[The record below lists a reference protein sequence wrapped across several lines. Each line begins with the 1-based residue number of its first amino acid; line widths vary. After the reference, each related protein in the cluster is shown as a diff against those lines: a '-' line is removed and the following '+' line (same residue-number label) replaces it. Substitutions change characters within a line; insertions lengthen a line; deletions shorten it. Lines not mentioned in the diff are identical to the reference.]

1 MSKITNF
8 RRNHMARI
16 PFNVS
21 AKTARLIGRENV
33 SNLEGALIEL
43 IKNTYDADAKKC
55 VVYYE
60 NSSNRLF
67 IIDNGT
73 GMSKDVIADNWMT
86 IGNSAKRD
94 CVYTKAGRVNTG
106 EKGIGRFALDRISEK
121 CKMLTVSSRERFEW
135 LVNWESF
142 DSSELITDTYAELND
157 STETIPQYLWDI
169 DNKYLEK
176 LLESDF
182 SGTGTCFILENLRD
196 QWNDV
201 LIERVKNSLQK
212 LLPPMENNVFDL
224 FFYLWDTRTE
234 DAKIVSNLL
243 NEYDYKLHFAV
254 NDLGECHLQI
264 HRNEFYFGIQF
275 ERIMKKAMFSDE
287 DRDYFN
293 DKLITIKGSIHDFL
307 PGVEKEIHIGAFS
320 GDIYFYKL
328 VLQSDNQ
335 ERYYYKNFI
344 TKRTNFK
351 ELSGIKIYRDDFLVR
366 PYGIYGTTG
375 YDWLDL
381 STRKAESPAAVSH
394 KSGSWRVQAN
404 QICGQIRISRLND
417 NLPDKSS
424 REGIVE
430 TQEFRLFRELII
442 NFIEKLEEDRQYV
455 IRKLDDL
462 HKSTAQGEQALRIAK
477 EELDKYKTQ
486 EEKGRKEQ
494 NRNQTKGNE
503 KETNSSEE
511 KYQYENFQKAITY
524 QEERIQDLQEEMGL
538 LRTLATT
545 GIVVNTYIH
554 EIKAL
559 TTQLNVGVKEAY
571 ACLEEDNDMSA
582 AKDELKKL
590 RILKDKFNS
599 WFKVTLDAVEMD
611 KRKRKK
617 ENVGKIIEK
626 SISKW
631 KSVQNNKI
639 NYQFTEHE
647 AIDIRCF
654 PFDFETIVSNLVTNS
669 STIFKNH
676 KVDNPLIEIEIGR
689 LGEKFYIK
697 YSDNGPGLCDAFK
710 KEPQKILKHGVTDRR
725 NANGEVIGT
734 GMGLWIVN
742 NIVQNYKGQIDLK
755 KNIEKESG
763 FYIDIIFEG
772 REN

>member
-1 MSKITNF
+1 
-8 RRNHMARI
+8 MARI

-60 NSSNRLF
+60 SSTDRLF
-67 IIDNGT
+67 IIDNGI
-73 GMSKDVIADNWMT
+73 GMNKDVIINNWMT
-86 IGNSAKRD
+86 IGNS
-94 CVYTKAGRVNTG
+94 TKKESVFTKSGRVNTG

-121 CKMLTVSSRERFEW
+121 CTMLTVSKDERFEW
-135 LVNWESF
+135 LVNWENF
-142 DSSELITDTYAELND
+142 DSSEMITDTYAELND
-157 STETIPQYLWDI
+157 ISENIPEFLSDLGNEFLC
-169 DNKYLEK
+169 DMLK
-176 LLESDF
+176 SDF
-182 SGTGTCFILENLRD
+182 TGTGTCFVLEDLRD
-196 QWNDV
+196 QWNEV
-201 LIERVKNSLQK
+201 VIERVKSSLQK
-212 LLPPMENNVFDL
+212 LLPPMENNVFEL
-224 FFYLWDTRTE
+224 FFFLQDTKTK
-234 DAKIVSNLL
+234 DARILPDLL
-243 NEYDYKLHFAV
+243 NEYDYKLHFEV
-254 NDLGECHLQI
+254 DDFGECTIQI
-264 HRNEFYFGIQF
+264 HRNEFFFGAQF
-275 ERIMKKAMFSDE
+275 EKIMKKADFSDE
-287 DRDYFN
+287 DREYFN
-293 DKLITIKGSIHDFL
+293 DKLIIKEGSIYDFL
-307 PGVEKEIHIGAFS
+307 PGVEEKINIGPFS

-335 ERYYYKNFI
+335 EKYYYKNFV

-430 TQEFRLFRELII
+430 TKEFKLFRELVV

-455 IRKLDDL
+455 IRKLDQL
-462 HKSTAQGEQALRIAK
+462 YKSTAKGEQALKIAK
-477 EELDKYKTQ
+477 EALNKYKK
-486 EEKGRKEQ
+486 EEG
-494 NRNQTKGNE
+494 E
-503 KETNSSEE
+503 KERNNKDNEADSE
-511 KYQYENFQKAITY
+511 KKQSYENFHKAISY

-571 ACLEEDNDMSA
+571 ACLEEDNDIISA
-582 AKDELKKL
+582 KEELKKL
-590 RILKDKFNS
+590 RVLKEKFNS
-599 WFKVTLDAVEMD
+599 WFKVTIDAVEMD

-617 ENVGKIIEK
+617 ENIGNIIQN

-631 KSVQNNKI
+631 KSVQNNRI
-639 NYQFTEHE
+639 DYVYIENEE
-647 AIDIRCF
+647 IDIRCF
-654 PFDFETIVSNLVTNS
+654 PFDFETIISNLVTN
-669 STIFKNH
+669 
-676 KVDNPLIEIEIGR
+676 
-689 LGEKFYIK
+689 
-697 YSDNGPGLCDAFK
+697 SDNGPGLCEAFK
-710 KEPQKILKHGVTDRR
+710 REPQKILKHGVTDRR
-725 NANGEVIGT
+725 NANGEVVGT
-734 GMGLWIVN
+734 GMGLWIVDS
-742 NIVQNYKGQIDLK
+742 IIQNYKGYIDLR
-755 KNIEKESG
+755 KNIEKENG
-763 FYIDIIFEG
+763 FFMDLFFEG

>member
-1 MSKITNF
+1 MLKITDL
-8 RRNHMARI
+8 RRNSMARI

-60 NSSNRLF
+60 SSTDRLF
-67 IIDNGT
+67 IIDNGI
-73 GMSKDVIADNWMT
+73 GMNKDVIINNWMT
-86 IGNSAKRD
+86 IGNS
-94 CVYTKAGRVNTG
+94 TKKESVFTKSGRVNTG

-121 CKMLTVSSRERFEW
+121 CTMLTVSKDERFEW
-135 LVNWESF
+135 LVNWENF
-142 DSSELITDTYAELND
+142 DSSEMITDTYAELND
-157 STETIPQYLWDI
+157 ISENIPEFLSDL
-169 DNKYLEK
+169 DNEFLCDMLK
-176 LLESDF
+176 SDF
-182 SGTGTCFILENLRD
+182 TGTGTCFVLENLRD
-196 QWNDV
+196 QWNEAV
-201 LIERVKNSLQK
+201 IERVKSSLQK
-212 LLPPMENNVFDL
+212 LLPPMENNVFEL
-224 FFYLWDTRTE
+224 FFFLQDTKTK
-234 DAKIVSNLL
+234 DARILPDLL
-243 NEYDYKLHFAV
+243 NEYDYKLHFEV
-254 NDLGECHLQI
+254 DDFGECTIQI
-264 HRNEFYFGIQF
+264 HRNEFFFGTQF
-275 ERIMKKAMFSDE
+275 EKIMKKADFSDE
-287 DRDYFN
+287 DREYFN
-293 DKLITIKGSIHDFL
+293 DKLIIKEGSIYDFL
-307 PGVEKEIHIGAFS
+307 PGVEEKINIGPFS

-335 ERYYYKNFI
+335 EKYYYKNFV

-430 TQEFRLFRELII
+430 TKEFKLFRELVV

-455 IRKLDDL
+455 IRKLDQL
-462 HKSTAQGEQALRIAK
+462 YKSTAKGEQALKIAK
-477 EELDKYKTQ
+477 EELNKYKK
-486 EEKGRKEQ
+486 EEG
-494 NRNQTKGNE
+494 E
-503 KETNSSEE
+503 KERNNKDNEADSE
-511 KYQYENFQKAITY
+511 KKQSYENFHKAISY

-571 ACLEEDNDMSA
+571 ACLEEDNDIISA
-582 AKDELKKL
+582 KEELKKL
-590 RILKDKFNS
+590 RVLKDKFNS
-599 WFKVTLDAVEMD
+599 WFKVTIDAVEMD

-617 ENVGKIIEK
+617 ENIGNIIQR

-639 NYQFTEHE
+639 DYVYVENEE
-647 AIDIRCF
+647 IEIRCF

-676 KVDNPLIEIEIGR
+676 KVEKPTIKIEIGR
-689 LGEKFYIK
+689 KDDKFYIK

-710 KEPQKILKHGVTDRR
+710 KEPQKILKYGVTDRR
-725 NANGEVIGT
+725 NANGEVVGT
-734 GMGLWIVN
+734 GMGLWIVDS
-742 NIVQNYKGQIDLK
+742 IIQNYKGHIDLR
-755 KNIEKESG
+755 KNIEKETG
-763 FYIDIIFEG
+763 FFMDLFFEG

>member
-1 MSKITNF
+1 
-8 RRNHMARI
+8 MARI

-60 NSSNRLF
+60 SSTDRLF

-73 GMSKDVIADNWMT
+73 GMNKDVIINNWMT
-86 IGNSAKRD
+86 IGNSSKKES
-94 CVYTKAGRVNTG
+94 VFTKSGRVNTG

-121 CKMLTVSSRERFEW
+121 CTMLTVSKEERFEW
-135 LVNWESF
+135 LVNWENF
-142 DSSELITDTYAELND
+142 DSSEMITDTYAELND
-157 STETIPQYLWDI
+157 ILENIPEFLNNLDNEFLCDMLKKDFTE
-169 DNKYLEK
+169 
-176 LLESDF
+176 
-182 SGTGTCFILENLRD
+182 TGTCFVLENLRD
-196 QWNDV
+196 QWNEV
-201 LIERVKNSLQK
+201 IIERVKSSLQK
-212 LLPPMENNVFDL
+212 LLPPMENNIFEL
-224 FFYLWDTRTE
+224 FFFLQDTKTKEARILP
-234 DAKIVSNLL
+234 DLL
-243 NEYDYKLHFAV
+243 NEYDYKLHFEV
-254 NDLGECHLQI
+254 NDFGGCTIQI
-264 HRNEFYFGIQF
+264 HRNEFFFGTQF
-275 ERIMKKAMFSDE
+275 EKIMKKANFSDE
-287 DRDYFN
+287 DREYFN
-293 DKLITIKGSIHDFL
+293 DKLIIKEGSIYDFL
-307 PGVEKEIHIGAFS
+307 PGVDEKINIGSFS

-335 ERYYYKNFI
+335 EKYFYKNFI

-430 TQEFRLFRELII
+430 TKEFKLFRELVV

-455 IRKLDDL
+455 IRKLDKL
-462 HKSTAQGEQALRIAK
+462 YRSTAKGEQALKIAK
-477 EELDKYKTQ
+477 EELNKYK
-486 EEKGRKEQ
+486 EEGEKKQ
-494 NRNQTKGNE
+494 NNTYNE
-503 KETNSSEE
+503 SDSE
-511 KYQYENFQKAITY
+511 KKQSYENFHKAISY

-571 ACLEEDNDMSA
+571 ACLEEDNDVISA
-582 AKDELKKL
+582 KEELKKL
-590 RILKDKFNS
+590 RVLKDKFNS
-599 WFKVTLDAVEMD
+599 WFKVTIDAVEMD
-611 KRKRKK
+611 KRKRRK
-617 ENVGKIIEK
+617 ENIGNIIQR
-626 SISKW
+626 SINKW

-639 NYQFTEHE
+639 DYVYVENEE
-647 AIDIRCF
+647 IEIRCF
-654 PFDFETIVSNLVTNS
+654 PFDFETIISNLVTNS

-676 KVDNPLIEIEIGR
+676 KVEKPTIKIEIGR
-689 LGEKFYIK
+689 KDEKFYIK
-697 YSDNGPGLCDAFK
+697 YRDNGPGLCEAFK
-710 KEPQKILKHGVTDRR
+710 REPEKILRYGVTDRR
-725 NANGEVIGT
+725 NANGEVVGT
-734 GMGLWIVN
+734 GMGLWIVDS
-742 NIVQNYKGQIDLK
+742 IIQNYKGHIDLK
-755 KNIEKESG
+755 KNTGKETG
-763 FYIDIIFEG
+763 FYMDLFFEG

>member
-1 MSKITNF
+1 
-8 RRNHMARI
+8 MARI

-60 NSSNRLF
+60 SSTDRLF
-67 IIDNGT
+67 IIDNGI
-73 GMSKDVIADNWMT
+73 GMNKDVIINNWMT
-86 IGNSAKRD
+86 IGNS
-94 CVYTKAGRVNTG
+94 TKKESVFTKSGRVNTG

-121 CKMLTVSSRERFEW
+121 CTMLTVSKDERFEW
-135 LVNWESF
+135 LVNWENF
-142 DSSELITDTYAELND
+142 DSSEMITDTYAELND
-157 STETIPQYLWDI
+157 ISENIPEFLSDLGNEFLC
-169 DNKYLEK
+169 DMLK
-176 LLESDF
+176 SDF
-182 SGTGTCFILENLRD
+182 TGTGTCFVLENLRD
-196 QWNDV
+196 QWNEV
-201 LIERVKNSLQK
+201 VIERVKSSLQK
-212 LLPPMENNVFDL
+212 LLPPMENNVFEL
-224 FFYLWDTRTE
+224 FFFLQGTKTK
-234 DAKIVSNLL
+234 DARILPDLL
-243 NEYDYKLHFAV
+243 NEYDYKLHFEV
-254 NDLGECHLQI
+254 DDFGECTIQI
-264 HRNEFYFGIQF
+264 HRNEFFFGAQF
-275 ERIMKKAMFSDE
+275 EKIMKKADFSDE
-287 DRDYFN
+287 DREYFN
-293 DKLITIKGSIHDFL
+293 DKLIIKEGSIYDFL
-307 PGVEKEIHIGAFS
+307 PGVEEKINIGPFS

-335 ERYYYKNFI
+335 EKYYYKNFV

-430 TQEFRLFRELII
+430 TKEFKLFRELVV

-455 IRKLDDL
+455 IRKLDKL
-462 HKSTAQGEQALRIAK
+462 YKSTAKGEQALKIAK
-477 EELDKYKTQ
+477 EELNKYKK
-486 EEKGRKEQ
+486 EESEKEQ
-494 NRNQTKGNE
+494 NNNDNETDNE
-503 KETNSSEE
+503 KKQS
-511 KYQYENFQKAITY
+511 YENFHKAISY

-571 ACLEEDNDMSA
+571 ACLEEDNDVISA
-582 AKDELKKL
+582 KEELKKL
-590 RILKDKFNS
+590 RVLKDKFNS
-599 WFKVTLDAVEMD
+599 WFKVTIDAVEMD
-611 KRKRKK
+611 KRKRRK
-617 ENVGKIIEK
+617 ENIGNIIQR
-626 SISKW
+626 SINKW

-639 NYQFTEHE
+639 DYVYVENEE
-647 AIDIRCF
+647 IEIRCF
-654 PFDFETIVSNLVTNS
+654 PFDFETIISNLVTNS

-676 KVDNPLIEIEIGR
+676 KVEKPTIKIEIGR
-689 LGEKFYIK
+689 KDEKFYIK
-697 YSDNGPGLCDAFK
+697 YRDNGPGLCEAFK
-710 KEPQKILKHGVTDRR
+710 REPEKILRYGVTDRR
-725 NANGEVIGT
+725 NANGEVVGT
-734 GMGLWIVN
+734 GMGLWIVDS
-742 NIVQNYKGQIDLK
+742 IIQNYKGHIDLK
-755 KNIEKESG
+755 KNTGKETG
-763 FYIDIIFEG
+763 FYMDLFFEG

>member
-1 MSKITNF
+1 
-8 RRNHMARI
+8 MARI

-60 NSSNRLF
+60 SSTDRLF
-67 IIDNGT
+67 IIDNGI
-73 GMSKDVIADNWMT
+73 GMNKDVIINNWMT
-86 IGNSAKRD
+86 IGNS
-94 CVYTKAGRVNTG
+94 TKKESVFTKSGRVNTG

-121 CKMLTVSSRERFEW
+121 CTMLTVSKNERFEW
-135 LVNWESF
+135 LVNWENF
-142 DSSELITDTYAELND
+142 DSSEMITDTYAELND
-157 STETIPQYLWDI
+157 ISENIPEFLSDL
-169 DNKYLEK
+169 DNEFLCDMLK
-176 LLESDF
+176 SDF
-182 SGTGTCFILENLRD
+182 TGTGTCFVLENLRD
-196 QWNDV
+196 QWNEAV
-201 LIERVKNSLQK
+201 IERVKSSLQK
-212 LLPPMENNVFDL
+212 LLPPMENNVFEL
-224 FFYLWDTRTE
+224 FFFLQDTKTK
-234 DAKIVSNLL
+234 DARILPDLL
-243 NEYDYKLHFAV
+243 NEYDYKLHFEV
-254 NDLGECHLQI
+254 DDFGECTIQI
-264 HRNEFYFGIQF
+264 HRNEFFFGTQF
-275 ERIMKKAMFSDE
+275 EKIMKKADFSDE
-287 DRDYFN
+287 DREYFN
-293 DKLITIKGSIHDFL
+293 DKLIIKEGSIYDFL
-307 PGVEKEIHIGAFS
+307 PGVEKKINIGPFS

-335 ERYYYKNFI
+335 EKYYYKNFV
-344 TKRTNFK
+344 TKRINFK

-430 TQEFRLFRELII
+430 TKEFKLFRELIV

-455 IRKLDDL
+455 IRKLDQL
-462 HKSTAQGEQALRIAK
+462 YKSTAKGEQALKIAK
-477 EELDKYKTQ
+477 EELNKYKK
-486 EEKGRKEQ
+486 EEG
-494 NRNQTKGNE
+494 E
-503 KETNSSEE
+503 KERNNKDNEADSE
-511 KYQYENFQKAITY
+511 KKQSYENFHKAISY

-571 ACLEEDNDMSA
+571 ACLEEDNDIISA
-582 AKDELKKL
+582 KEELKKL
-590 RILKDKFNS
+590 RVLKDKFNS
-599 WFKVTLDAVEMD
+599 WFKVTIDAVEMD

-617 ENVGKIIEK
+617 ENIGNIIQR

-639 NYQFTEHE
+639 DYVYVENEE
-647 AIDIRCF
+647 IEIRCF

-676 KVDNPLIEIEIGR
+676 KVEKPTIKIEIGR
-689 LGEKFYIK
+689 KDDKF
-697 YSDNGPGLCDAFK
+697 L
-710 KEPQKILKHGVTDRR
+710 
-725 NANGEVIGT
+725 
-734 GMGLWIVN
+734 
-742 NIVQNYKGQIDLK
+742 QN
-755 KNIEKESG
+755 
-763 FYIDIIFEG
+763 
-772 REN
+772 

>member
-1 MSKITNF
+1 
-8 RRNHMARI
+8 MARI

-60 NSSNRLF
+60 SSTDRLF
-67 IIDNGT
+67 IIDNGI
-73 GMSKDVIADNWMT
+73 GMNRDVIINNWMT
-86 IGNSAKRD
+86 IGNS
-94 CVYTKAGRVNTG
+94 TKKESVFTKSGRVNTG

-121 CKMLTVSSRERFEW
+121 CTMLTVSKDERFEW
-135 LVNWESF
+135 LVNWENF
-142 DSSELITDTYAELND
+142 DSSEMITDTYAELND
-157 STETIPQYLWDI
+157 ISENIPEFLSDL
-169 DNKYLEK
+169 DNEFLCDMLK
-176 LLESDF
+176 SDF
-182 SGTGTCFILENLRD
+182 TGTGTCFVLENLRD
-196 QWNDV
+196 QWNEAV
-201 LIERVKNSLQK
+201 IERVKSSLQK
-212 LLPPMENNVFDL
+212 LLPPMENNVFEL
-224 FFYLWDTRTE
+224 FFFLQDTKTK
-234 DAKIVSNLL
+234 DARILPDLL
-243 NEYDYKLHFAV
+243 NEYDYKLHFEV
-254 NDLGECHLQI
+254 DDFGECTIQI
-264 HRNEFYFGIQF
+264 HRNEFFFGTQF
-275 ERIMKKAMFSDE
+275 EKIMKKADFSDE
-287 DRDYFN
+287 DREYFN
-293 DKLITIKGSIHDFL
+293 DKLIIKEGSIYDFL
-307 PGVEKEIHIGAFS
+307 PGVEEKINIGPFS

-335 ERYYYKNFI
+335 EKYYYKNFV

-430 TQEFRLFRELII
+430 TKEFKLFRELVV

-455 IRKLDDL
+455 IRKLDQL
-462 HKSTAQGEQALRIAK
+462 YKSTAKGEQALKIAK
-477 EELDKYKTQ
+477 EELNKYKK
-486 EEKGRKEQ
+486 EEG
-494 NRNQTKGNE
+494 E
-503 KETNSSEE
+503 KERNNKDNEADSE
-511 KYQYENFQKAITY
+511 KKQSYENFHKAISY

-571 ACLEEDNDMSA
+571 ACLEEDNDIISA
-582 AKDELKKL
+582 KEELKKL
-590 RILKDKFNS
+590 RVLKDKFNS
-599 WFKVTLDAVEMD
+599 WFKVTIDAVEMD

-617 ENVGKIIEK
+617 ENIGNIIQR

-639 NYQFTEHE
+639 DYVYVENEE
-647 AIDIRCF
+647 IEIRCF

-676 KVDNPLIEIEIGR
+676 KVEKPTIKIEIGR
-689 LGEKFYIK
+689 KDDKFYIK

-710 KEPQKILKHGVTDRR
+710 KEPQKILKYGVTDRR
-725 NANGEVIGT
+725 NANGEVVGT
-734 GMGLWIVN
+734 GMGLWIVDS
-742 NIVQNYKGQIDLK
+742 IIQNYKGHIDLR
-755 KNIEKESG
+755 KNIEKETG
-763 FYIDIIFEG
+763 FFMDLFFEG

>member
-1 MSKITNF
+1 
-8 RRNHMARI
+8 MARI

-60 NSSNRLF
+60 SSSERLF

-73 GMSKDVIADNWMT
+73 GMNKDVIVSNWMT
-86 IGNSAKRD
+86 IGNSSKKENI
-94 CVYTKAGRVNTG
+94 YTKSGRVNTG

-121 CKMLTVSSRERFEW
+121 CTMLTVSNKERFEW

-142 DSSELITDTYAELND
+142 NSAEMITDTFAELND
-157 STETIPQYLWDI
+157 ISATIPEFLGELSN
-169 DNKYLEK
+169 DNL
-176 LLESDF
+176 SDMLKKEF
-182 SGTGTCFILENLRD
+182 AGTGTCFVLENLRD

-201 LIERVKNSLQK
+201 LIERVKSNLQK

-224 FFYLWDTRTE
+224 YFYLQDTKTE
-234 DAKIVSNLL
+234 NARILPNLL
-243 NEYDYKLHFAV
+243 NEYDYKLHFEV
-254 NDLGECHLQI
+254 DDFGDCNIQI
-264 HRNEFYFGIQF
+264 HRNEFFFGAQF
-275 ERIMKKAMFSDE
+275 EKIMKKAGFSDE
-287 DRDYFN
+287 DRGYFN
-293 DKLITIKGSIHDFL
+293 DELIIKSGRINDFL
-307 PGVEKEIHIGAFS
+307 PGIEEEINIGAFS

-335 ERYYYKNFI
+335 EKYYYKNFI

-366 PYGIYGTTG
+366 PYGMLGTTG

-430 TQEFRLFRELII
+430 TREFKLFRELVI

-455 IRKLDDL
+455 IRKLDEL
-462 HKSTAQGEQALRIAK
+462 YKSNAKGEQALKIAK
-477 EELDKYKTQ
+477 EELDKYKK
-486 EEKGRKEQ
+486 EEERKERD
-494 NRNQTKGNE
+494 NKGN
-503 KETNSSEE
+503 KTDSEE
-511 KYQYENFQKAITY
+511 KQRYENFHKAISY

-571 ACLEEDNDMSA
+571 ACLEEDNDIVS

-590 RILKDKFNS
+590 RVLKDKFNS
-599 WFKVTLDAVEMD
+599 WFKVTIDAVEMD

-617 ENVGKIIEK
+617 ENIGNIIEK

-639 NYQFTEHE
+639 DYVYVENES
-647 AIDIRCF
+647 IDIRCF
-654 PFDFETIVSNLVTNS
+654 PFDFETIMSNLVTNS

-676 KVDNPLIEIEIGR
+676 KVEKPTIKIEIGR
-689 LGEKFYIK
+689 YEDKFYIK

-710 KEPQKILKHGVTDRR
+710 KEPQKILKYGVTDRR

-734 GMGLWIVN
+734 GMGLWIVDS
-742 NIVQNYKGQIDLK
+742 IIQNYKGHIDLS
-755 KNIEKESG
+755 KNIEKETG
-763 FYIDIIFEG
+763 FYIDLFFEG